1 MPSSNQER
9 QRQRQQQQQQAQQQA
24 QEQQQNI
31 NSWPRPE
38 CCGHFADAYGNFAVP
53 RSCEN
58 EDCNMRGQDRS
69 AVQTATIRSSSG
81 SSADANLCSQLTP
94 TATDSQTMNKLKRL
108 PPTWAGQMSQTREIA
123 ESPDAAG
130 RDAASTGRDGVKN
143 TAQNIRIDTICA
155 LLTYIR
161 SPDVTKCDFSRRTN
175 LFSQF
180 SPDISH

>member
-58 EDCNMRGQDRS
+58 EDCNMRGIQTGSFCCPDCNNTKLIWEFCGCEPLLAADTHSYGLANDEQTQAAATNVGRS
-69 AVQTATIRSSSG
+69 
-81 SSADANLCSQLTP
+81 DEP
-94 TATDSQTMNKLKRL
+94 D
-108 PPTWAGQMSQTREIA
+108 TRN
-123 ESPDAAG
+123 
-130 RDAASTGRDGVKN
+130 RRV
-143 TAQNIRIDTICA
+143 
-155 LLTYIR
+155 
-161 SPDVTKCDFSRRTN
+161 SRRGGERR
-175 LFSQF
+175 SVDR
-180 SPDISH
+180 P

>member
-1 MPSSNQER
+1 MQHERVRYKSNSLKCRIFR
-9 QRQRQQQQQQAQQQA
+9 QKF
-24 QEQQQNI
+24 I
-31 NSWPRPE
+31 IPY
-38 CCGHFADAYGNFAVP
+38 AYTGVP
-53 RSCEN
+53 HIVSR
-58 EDCNMRGQDRS
+58 QDRS

-155 LLTYIR
+155 LLTYIC